1 MKIIDE
7 QMWKQALIVAA
18 RNYYQKP
25 IDTSKVVGEAIVF
38 ERNEIDDT
46 LLPESLPLEKLP
58 DQVVGYTYTLGL
70 ADDTFGYALVNLE
83 CTTLYVMGILMGRQL
98 IWSQLGDRYAD

>member
-7 QMWKQALIVAA
+7 QMWEQALIVAA
-18 RNYYQKP
+18 RHYYQKP

-38 ERNEIDDT
+38 ERNEVDGT

-58 DQVVGYTYTLGL
+58 DQVVGYTYTLGV

-83 CTTLYVMGILMGRQL
+83 CTTLYVMGIIERDQL
-98 IWSQLGDRYAD
+98 VWSQKGGETE

>member
-25 IDTSKVVGEAIVF
+25 IDTSKVIGEAIVF
-38 ERNEIDDT
+38 ERNEIDGT
-46 LLPESLPLEKLP
+46 LLPKSLSLVDLP
-58 DQVVGYTYTLGL
+58 EQVIGYSYTLGV

-83 CTTLYVMGILMGRQL
+83 CTTLYVMGVIEGDQL
-98 IWSQLGDRYAD
+98 VWHQEGGKPV

>member
-18 RNYYQKP
+18 SEYYHQP
-25 IDTSKVVGEAIVF
+25 IDSSKVIGEAIVF
-38 ERNEIDDT
+38 DRDEIDGT
-46 LLPESLPLEKLP
+46 LLLDDISLEKLP

-70 ADDTFGYALVNLE
+70 DDDTFGFALVNLE
-83 CTTLYVMGILMGRQL
+83 CTTLYVMGIIEGEQ
-98 IWSQLGDRYAD
+98 IVWHQEGGEPV

>member
-18 RNYYQKP
+18 RHYYQQL
-25 IDTSKVVGEAIVF
+25 IDSSKVAGEAIVF
-38 ERNEIDDT
+38 DRDEIDGT
-46 LLPESLPLEKLP
+46 LLPESLTLVDLP
-58 DQVVGYTYTLGL
+58 DQVVGYTYTLGV

-83 CTTLYVMGILMGRQL
+83 CTTLYVIGIVEGDQL
-98 IWSQLGDRYAD
+98 VWYQEGGETA

>member
-7 QMWKQALIVAA
+7 QMWKQALIQAA
-18 RNYYQKP
+18 SEYYQQP
-25 IDTSKVVGEAIVF
+25 IDANKVVGEAIVF
-38 ERNEIDDT
+38 DRDELDGT
-46 LLPESLPLEKLP
+46 LLPESLPLEKLL

-83 CTTLYVMGILMGRQL
+83 CTTLYVMGIIERDQL
-98 IWSQLGDRYAD
+98 VWYQKGGETE

>member
-7 QMWKQALIVAA
+7 QMWKQALIQAA
-18 RNYYQKP
+18 SEYYHQP
-25 IDTSKVVGEAIVF
+25 IDSSKVIGEAIVF
-38 ERNEIDDT
+38 DRDEIDDT

-58 DQVVGYTYTLGL
+58 DQEVGYTYTLGV

-83 CTTLYVMGILMGRQL
+83 CTILYVMGIVEGDQL
-98 IWSQLGDRYAD
+98 VWSQKGGETE